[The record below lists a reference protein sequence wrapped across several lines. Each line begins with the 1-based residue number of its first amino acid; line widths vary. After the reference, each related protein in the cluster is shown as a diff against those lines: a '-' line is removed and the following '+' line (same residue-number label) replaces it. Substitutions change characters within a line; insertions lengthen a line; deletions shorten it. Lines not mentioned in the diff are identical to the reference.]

1 MCVTGA
7 KECRRQH
14 GGAWWCR
21 YCFPRITFRPLPSG
35 LSIPPSCP
43 CYCFHTSLTVSSFL
57 SLVQVKS
64 LVPGGAAEKS
74 CAVEVGHQII
84 AIGDNDVSSS
94 TLEEVSISHLY
105 ILAHLLVSRYIG
117 LSLDIIN
124 GLSDIF
130 GRDNCSWF
138 FWQHAGLCN

>member
-1 MCVTGA
+1 MG
-7 KECRRQH
+7 EH
-14 GGAWWCR
+14 GGVGIVFHASRSGRCLLVSLSL
-21 YCFPRITFRPLPSG
+21 PLVLAIASTR
-35 LSIPPSCP
+35 LSQ
-43 CYCFHTSLTVSSFL
+43 YHFL